1 MPATYDTVFLDL
13 HATVQHGFGELRE
26 GQKQNRIAA
35 EERAQ
40 HLERKIQEYREEIK
54 EHRAETK
61 AELKEIRTDMR
72 RIQSTTSPSS
82 TSLLGTLGMTFKIL
96 EAVYTNWPK
105 IVWVLTMAAAVWG
118 IKNPDRLSIKSPEP
132 SAISKQ

>member
-1 MPATYDTVFLDL
+1 MPSSYDTVLLDL
-13 HATVQHGFGELRE
+13 FATVQHGFGELRE
-26 GQKQNRIAA
+26 GQKQNRITA
-35 EERAQ
+35 EERAH

-82 TSLLGTLGMTFKIL
+82 TNLYGTLGTIFKVL
-96 EAVYTNWPK
+96 EAIYTNWPR
-105 IVWVLTMAAAVWG
+105 IVWVLTAVAAIWG
-118 IKNPDRLSIKSPEP
+118 VKNPDILKVLTQAKP
-132 SAISKQ
+132 